1 MKILIVTGGKID
13 SDFALQFLDDN
24 TFDYVIAADKGME
37 LLNKISIT
45 PDYLVGDF
53 DSVSEDVLEMA
64 RKNSKVIKFNP
75 VKDFTDT
82 EAAVRLAIDI
92 CSADDKAVAD
102 EHSICI
108 LGATGSRLDHVLAN
122 ISTLMPALSKD
133 IPAYILDE
141 NNKIRLINKNTE
153 IVRTEA
159 YSDTISFIPY
169 TDFVEGITLTGF
181 FYPLENKTFSRFA
194 EPSLG
199 ISNKLIGDK
208 GVIELKSGI
217 LIMIEARD

>member
-13 SDFALQFLDDN
+13 LDFALAFLNDN
-24 TFDYVIAADKGME
+24 KFDCVIAADKGME
-37 LLNKISIT
+37 LLSRVNII

-53 DSVSEDVLEMA
+53 DSVSEDVLDRA
-64 RKNSKVIKFNP
+64 RNNTGKVIKFNP

-82 EAAVRLAIDI
+82 EAAVRLAIELNATEI
-92 CSADDKAVAD
+92 
-102 EHSICI
+102 II

-122 ISTLMPALSKD
+122 ISTLMIAFHED
-133 IPAYILDE
+133 IQAYILDE
-141 NNKIRLINKNTE
+141 YNKIRLISKNTE
-153 IVRTEA
+153 IKRTEA
-159 YSDTISFIPY
+159 YSDTISLIPY
-169 TDFVEGITLTGF
+169 TDSVEGITLTGF
-181 FYPLENKTFSRFA
+181 YYPLENKTFSRFA